1 MYRVSNALIK
11 RIFYKRNVS
20 AWDRTVIQ
28 NLYIKQNYIRKKKHE
43 NSDELFSCFFC
54 VIEYYS
60 VMFYDTKKLSGQA
73 PYLYLF
79 FFDIK
84 I

>member
-1 MYRVSNALIK
+1 MPGWRKSLMLQVRDFLIRVF
-11 RIFYKRNVS
+11 FY
-20 AWDRTVIQ
+20 
-28 NLYIKQNYIRKKKHE
+28 
-43 NSDELFSCFFC
+43 

-79 FFDIK
+79 FFEIK

>member
-1 MYRVSNALIK
+1 MLEVRDFLIRVF
-11 RIFYKRNVS
+11 FY
-20 AWDRTVIQ
+20 
-28 NLYIKQNYIRKKKHE
+28 
-43 NSDELFSCFFC
+43 

-73 PYLYLF
+73 LYLYLF
-79 FFDIK
+79 FFEIK

>member
-1 MYRVSNALIK
+1 MCLLGQTGNTELI
-11 RIFYKRNVS
+11 YK
-20 AWDRTVIQ
+20 AE
-28 NLYIKQNYIRKKKHE
+28 LYTKDE

-79 FFDIK
+79 FFEIK

>member
-1 MYRVSNALIK
+1 MCLLGQTGNTELI
-11 RIFYKRNVS
+11 YK
-20 AWDRTVIQ
+20 AE
-28 NLYIKQNYIRKKKHE
+28 LYT

-79 FFDIK
+79 FFEIK

>member
-1 MYRVSNALIK
+1 MCLLGQTGNTELI
-11 RIFYKRNVS
+11 YK
-20 AWDRTVIQ
+20 AE
-28 NLYIKQNYIRKKKHE
+28 LYTKEEHE

-79 FFDIK
+79 FFEIK